1 MDSPTSPLLRL
12 SRDTTANKAEKNTT
26 KFPKNSSGM
35 ASHLHNS
42 STERAHHQQLN
53 LLSGNVKKCNTPFDL
68 TNQDWCRSVLRN
80 VKETECKP
88 VGDYPGVDA
97 LEVLVHGCLVVFEES
112 VLVPVS
118 PDD

>member
-12 SRDTTANKAEKNTT
+12 SRDTTANKAAKNTT

-42 STERAHHQQLN
+42 STERAHHQQLH
-53 LLSGNVKKCNTPFDL
+53 LLSAHLNTPCDL
-68 TNQDWCRSVLRN
+68 TNQDRCRSVLRN
-80 VKETECKP
+80 VETTDWNFQP
-88 VGDYPGVDA
+88 FGDYPGIDA